1 VAASCAAVGG
11 GLLVSEGI
19 YDDSVG
25 LVIGDGSAGGIIVT
39 GMVFVA
45 VVIVVAACGDPASDK
60 AMSLLSRCLWG
71 CFGLPCRFRRAACF
85 DLEGDV
91 LLSVNAFGKTLVLD
105 DFL

>member
-1 VAASCAAVGG
+1 M
-11 GLLVSEGI
+11 LVSEGM

-25 LVIGDGSAGGIIVT
+25 LVRGDGSAGSVTVT
-39 GMVFVA
+39 GMGFVA
-45 VVIVVAACGDPASDK
+45 VVIVVAACGDPTSGK

-71 CFGLPCRFRRAACF
+71 CFGLPCRFKRAACF

-91 LLSVNAFGKTLVLD
+91 LLSVHALGKTLVLD

>member
-1 VAASCAAVGG
+1 M
-11 GLLVSEGI
+11 LVSDGI

-39 GMVFVA
+39 GMGFVA
-45 VVIVVAACGDPASDK
+45 VVIVVAACGDPASGR

-71 CFGLPCRFRRAACF
+71 CFGLPCRFRRAGCF

-91 LLSVNAFGKTLVLD
+91 LASVNALGKTLVLD